1 MAFITMPDSLIQVG
15 KAITRTLFKTYVK
28 DNLDDLDSRVSSVE
42 GAVSK
47 IVIFDEI
54 VINAAT
60 LESGGSVTGLD
71 IFRVPSGFTLIDAK
85 VYMFLKGSLT
95 GTLQMDV
102 QKSTSPN
109 FSSSVS
115 VFTTKPS
122 ITVNNYAV
130 SSNSVFNG
138 AAVVVE
144 GDYLRLDITT
154 LPGGGNI
161 SSFGVFLI
169 AEAS

>member
-154 LPGGGNI
+154 LPSNGNI
-161 SSFGVFLI
+161 SSFGVFLVG
-169 AEAS
+169 EAS